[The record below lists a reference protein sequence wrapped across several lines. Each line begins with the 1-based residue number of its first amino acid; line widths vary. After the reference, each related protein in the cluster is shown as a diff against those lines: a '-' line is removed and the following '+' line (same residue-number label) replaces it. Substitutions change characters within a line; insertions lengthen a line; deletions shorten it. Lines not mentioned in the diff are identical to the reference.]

1 MDKQIFI
8 DKVRQAQGKHNPV
21 PMPTFDENDTVSTTA
36 TRGGAKAAFMR
47 NFTANHGDVFESCDS
62 LVEFLKSKGCKT
74 GVADAKLSDL
84 FGLEKH
90 FEISRE
96 FDRQNNPD
104 GYDFGIS
111 KASFAIGENGAI
123 VFKDSDTADRLNTIA
138 PWIHVAV
145 VDSKSIVSTLP
156 EGLAQT
162 VDSPYAVYVTGPSK
176 TTDVEGVLVE
186 GVHGPGVQ
194 AVLIV

>member
-74 GVADAKLSDL
+74 GVADD
-84 FGLEKH
+84 
-90 FEISRE
+90 
-96 FDRQNNPD
+96 NPD